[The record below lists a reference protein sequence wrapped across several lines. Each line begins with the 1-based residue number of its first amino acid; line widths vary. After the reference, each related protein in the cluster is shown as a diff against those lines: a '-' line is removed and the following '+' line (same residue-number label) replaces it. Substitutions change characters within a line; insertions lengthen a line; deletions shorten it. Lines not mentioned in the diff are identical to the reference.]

1 MRSLLVPAELVNATF
16 AARFAATTAGV
27 EGTPKS
33 NADGRNTTAQ
43 LNPASLNFV
52 ASIPSVPWL
61 AGLAFPASPNTVVL
75 DNRLFRSGG

>member
-33 NADGRNTTAQ
+33 NA
-43 LNPASLNFV
+43 
-52 ASIPSVPWL
+52 
-61 AGLAFPASPNTVVL
+61 
-75 DNRLFRSGG
+75 